1 MHLLFGYAPAFE
13 PVLARSSDVK
23 PVTRSLTWGVYN
35 ASDPVG
41 KPTTTLTLT
50 LTLTPTLALCLAL
63 ALALVL
69 ALALRLSLSQ
79 SLTPKP

>member
-50 LTLTPTLALCLAL
+50 LTPTLALCLAL